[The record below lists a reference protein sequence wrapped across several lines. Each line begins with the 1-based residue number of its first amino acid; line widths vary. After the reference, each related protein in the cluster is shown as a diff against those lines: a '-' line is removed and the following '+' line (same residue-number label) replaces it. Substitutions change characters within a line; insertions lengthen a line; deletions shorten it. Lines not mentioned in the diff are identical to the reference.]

1 MYDISYT
8 FDGNS
13 LICIDKNKK
22 KIVKHDNAVKLLE
35 LIDNKDNNKIYIK
48 GNALIISNNL
58 EGYTITI
65 NECTKFFLSQ
75 YRHTLDN
82 TVKTIKENEKKIQLN
97 KHKNKKVV
105 NNLVGK
111 VGVVVAPLVMASML
125 ATTYLKSEDLD
136 KKYSESIE
144 FEQIDDQIALS
155 DKEDI
160 NKELQESP
168 KIEEEVSIEEEEEK
182 EVIPSASLDIVDR
195 SMEQEIIDIQSEYKD
210 DFIKYG
216 KKYGVSP
223 YVACGLYTQE
233 SHGQGN
239 NKGQIEH
246 SEWEGQ
252 LLKVYNYDENKWI
265 TVVFTDTPEDYKN
278 ADITITSKELTNTST
293 NIAAINIILA
303 HAAYVLDTDNVFAIL
318 EYYNKGHGNFYEVM
332 AAMENDTGKTTREVL
347 DNPADTSF
355 LPYSYAC
362 GAGDP
367 NYVCNVMQYVPN
379 KEDGGV
385 YIYRFV
391 DNELKLVSVNVESD
405 KVLDDNYVKNTR

>member
-22 KIVKHDNAVKLLE
+22 KIIKHDNAVKLLE
-35 LIDNKDNNKIYIK
+35 LIDNTDNNKIYIK

-136 KKYSESIE
+136 KKYSEGIE
-144 FEQIDDQIALS
+144 FEQIDNQIAIND
-155 DKEDI
+155 DKNIEKVEIKEPDI
-160 NKELQESP
+160 KEEP
-168 KIEEEVSIEEEEEK
+168 FEEVT
-182 EVIPSASLDIVDR
+182 PSASLDIVDR

-233 SHGQGN
+233 SHGIGN

-278 ADITITSKELTNTST
+278 ADITITSKELTNPST
-293 NIAAINIILA
+293 NIAAINILLA
-303 HAAYVLDTDNVFAIL
+303 HAANVLDTDNVFAIL

-385 YIYRFV
+385 YIYRVV
-391 DNELKLVSVNVESD
+391 DDEVKLVSVNVESD
-405 KVLDDNYVKNTR
+405 KVLDENYVKNTR

>member
-22 KIVKHDNAVKLLE
+22 KIIKHDNAVKLLE
-35 LIDNKDNNKIYIK
+35 LIDNTDNNKIYIK

-136 KKYSESIE
+136 KKYSEGIE
-144 FEQIDDQIALS
+144 FEQIDNQIAIND
-155 DKEDI
+155 DKNIEKVEIKEPDI
-160 NKELQESP
+160 KEEP
-168 KIEEEVSIEEEEEK
+168 FEEVT
-182 EVIPSASLDIVDR
+182 PSASLDIVDR

-233 SHGQGN
+233 SHGIGN

-278 ADITITSKELTNTST
+278 ADITITSKELTNPST
-293 NIAAINIILA
+293 NIAAINILLA
-303 HAAYVLDTDNVFAIL
+303 HAANVLDTDNVFAIL

-385 YIYRFV
+385 YIYRVV
-391 DNELKLVSVNVESD
+391 DDEVKLVSVNVESD

>member
-1 MYDISYT
+1 LYDISYT

-22 KIVKHDNAVKLLE
+22 KIIKHDNAVKLLE
-35 LIDNKDNNKIYIK
+35 LIDNTDNNKIYIK

-97 KHKNKKVV
+97 KHKNKKFV

-136 KKYSESIE
+136 KKYSEGIE
-144 FEQIDDQIALS
+144 FEQIDNQIAIN
-155 DKEDI
+155 DNKDI
-160 NKELQESP
+160 EKVE
-168 KIEEEVSIEEEEEK
+168 IEEPDIKEETFEE
-182 EVIPSASLDIVDR
+182 ITPSASLDIVDR

-233 SHGQGN
+233 SHGIGN

-278 ADITITSKELTNTST
+278 ADITITSKELTNPST
-293 NIAAINIILA
+293 NIAAINILLA
-303 HAAYVLDTDNVFAIL
+303 HAANVLDTDNVFAIL

-385 YIYRFV
+385 YIYRVV
-391 DNELKLVSVNVESD
+391 DDEVKLVSVNVESD
-405 KVLDDNYVKNTR
+405 KVLDENYVKNTR

>member
-22 KIVKHDNAVKLLE
+22 KIIKHDNAVKLLE
-35 LIDNKDNNKIYIK
+35 LIDNTDNNKIYIK

-111 VGVVVAPLVMASML
+111 VGVIVAPLVMASML
-125 ATTYLKSEDLD
+125 VTTYLKSEDLD
-136 KKYSESIE
+136 KKYSEGIE
-144 FEQIDDQIALS
+144 FEQIDNQIAIND
-155 DKEDI
+155 DKDI
-160 NKELQESP
+160 EKAE
-168 KIEEEVSIEEEEEK
+168 IEEPDIKEETFEEVT
-182 EVIPSASLDIVDR
+182 PSVSLDIVDR

-233 SHGQGN
+233 SHGIGN

-252 LLKVYNYDENKWI
+252 LIKVYNYDENKWI
-265 TVVFTDTPEDYKN
+265 TVVFTDTPENYKN
-278 ADITITSKELTNTST
+278 ADITITSKELTNPST
-293 NIAAINIILA
+293 NIAAINILLA

-332 AAMENDTGKTTREVL
+332 TAMENDTGKTTREVL

-385 YIYRFV
+385 YIYRVV
-391 DNELKLVSVNVESD
+391 DDEVKLVSVNVESD

>member
-1 MYDISYT
+1 LHNIYYT
-8 FDGNS
+8 ILDGSLLCIDGNNNKRIKQD
-13 LICIDKNKK
+13 LAIEFLKEVDKTK
-22 KIVKHDNAVKLLE
+22 
-35 LIDNKDNNKIYIK
+35 NNKIYNK
-48 GNALIISNNL
+48 GNNLIIKNSKH
-58 EGYTITI
+58 GYNVVIQG
-65 NECTKFFLSQ
+65 CTQFFLSK
-75 YRHTLDN
+75 YRDLLDN
-82 TVKTIKENEKKIQLN
+82 TIKTAKENERKIQEK
-97 KHKNKKVV
+97 KHKGKKVS

-111 VGVVVAPLVMASML
+111 VGVVVAPIVMASML
-125 ATTYLKSEDLD
+125 VTTYLKEEDLSN
-136 KKYSESIE
+136 KYSEGIE
-144 FEQIDDQIALS
+144 FEQIDNQIAI
-155 DKEDI
+155 KEENNVVEETI
-160 NKELQESP
+160 QEEP
-168 KIEEEVSIEEEEEK
+168 KIEEEVVQ

-210 DFIKYG
+210 EFIKYG

-233 SHGQGN
+233 SHGKGS

-265 TVVFTDTPEDYKN
+265 TVVFTDTPENYKN
-278 ADITITSKELTNTST
+278 ADITITSKELTNPPT

-303 HAAYVLDTDNVFAIL
+303 HAAYVLDTDNMFAIL

-332 AAMENDTGKTTREVL
+332 AAMEAGTGKTTREVL

-391 DNELKLVSVNVESD
+391 DDEVKLVSVNVESD
-405 KVLDDNYVKNTR
+405 KVLDDSYVKNTR

>member
-22 KIVKHDNAVKLLE
+22 KIIKHDNAVKLLE
-35 LIDNKDNNKIYIK
+35 LIDNTDNNKIYIK

-136 KKYSESIE
+136 KKYSEGIE
-144 FEQIDDQIALS
+144 FEQIDNQIAIND
-155 DKEDI
+155 DKNIEKVEIKEPDI
-160 NKELQESP
+160 KEEP
-168 KIEEEVSIEEEEEK
+168 FEEVT
-182 EVIPSASLDIVDR
+182 PSASLDIVDR

-233 SHGQGN
+233 SHGIGN

-278 ADITITSKELTNTST
+278 ADITITSKELTNPST
-293 NIAAINIILA
+293 NIAAINILLA
-303 HAAYVLDTDNVFAIL
+303 HAANVLDTDNVFAIL

-347 DNPADTSF
+347 DNPTDTSF

-385 YIYRFV
+385 YIYRVV
-391 DNELKLVSVNVESD
+391 DDEVKLVSVNVESD
-405 KVLDDNYVKNTR
+405 KVLDENYVKNTR

>member
-1 MYDISYT
+1 LYDISYT

-22 KIVKHDNAVKLLE
+22 KIIKHDNAVKLLE
-35 LIDNKDNNKIYIK
+35 LIDNTDNNKIYIK

-136 KKYSESIE
+136 KKYSEGIE
-144 FEQIDDQIALS
+144 FEQIDNQIAIND
-155 DKEDI
+155 DKDI
-160 NKELQESP
+160 EKVE
-168 KIEEEVSIEEEEEK
+168 IEEPDIKEETFEEVT
-182 EVIPSASLDIVDR
+182 PSASLDIVDR

-233 SHGQGN
+233 SHGIGN

-278 ADITITSKELTNTST
+278 ADITITSKELTNPST
-293 NIAAINIILA
+293 NIAAINILLA
-303 HAAYVLDTDNVFAIL
+303 HAANVLDTDNVFAIL

-385 YIYRFV
+385 YIYRVV
-391 DNELKLVSVNVESD
+391 DDEVKLVSVNVESD
-405 KVLDDNYVKNTR
+405 KVLDENYVKNTR

>member
-1 MYDISYT
+1 MKNRYYT
-8 FDGNS
+8 VLDGS
-13 LICIDKNKK
+13 LVCLDANNNKRIKQEYAIEFLKIVDKNK
-22 KIVKHDNAVKLLE
+22 
-35 LIDNKDNNKIYIK
+35 NNKIYFK
-48 GNALIISNNL
+48 GNNLIIKDNK
-58 EGYTITI
+58 
-65 NECTKFFLSQ
+65 NEYNIVIYGCTQFFLSS
-75 YRHTLDN
+75 YRDLLKN
-82 TVKTIKENEKKIQLN
+82 TVKTIKENEKKMQQK
-97 KHKNKKVV
+97 KHKNKKIS
-105 NNLVGK
+105 NNIIGK

-125 ATTYLKSEDLD
+125 VTTYWKQEDLD
-136 KKYSESIE
+136 KKYSEDIE
-144 FEQIDDQIALS
+144 FEQIDNQIAINV
-155 DKEDI
+155 DNDI
-160 NKELQESP
+160 EKVE
-168 KIEEEVSIEEEEEK
+168 IEEPDIKEETLE

-233 SHGQGN
+233 SHGKGN

-265 TVVFTDTPEDYKN
+265 TVVFTNTPENYKN
-278 ADITITSKELTNTST
+278 ADITITSKELTNPST
-293 NIAAINIILA
+293 NIAAINILLA

-347 DNPADTSF
+347 DNPTDTSL

-385 YIYRFV
+385 YIYRVV
-391 DNELKLVSVNVESD
+391 DDEVKLVSVNVESD